1 MKASIPLCQLTLA
14 IAKAKLASGVE
25 TQGQRA
31 CYRLEHFQVR
41 ECTGET
47 VALYDGARR
56 ADLFTTT
63 GGTTIPRWGGISRVI
78 PSDCMVGVTPHMH
91 MRMETRLVSGIRWDC
106 GHSEILFP
114 TTYSTTRLEL
124 PMD

>member
-31 CYRLEHFQVR
+31 CYRLEHSQVR
-41 ECTGET
+41 ERTGET
-47 VALYDGARR
+47 IALYDDARR

-63 GGTTIPRWGGISRVI
+63 SGTMTPRLGDISSRI
-78 PSDCMVGVTPHMH
+78 Q
-91 MRMETRLVSGIRWDC
+91 
-106 GHSEILFP
+106 
-114 TTYSTTRLEL
+114 
-124 PMD
+124 

>member
-47 VALYDGARR
+47 VARYDGARR

-63 GGTTIPRWGGISRVI
+63 QEITILKLDATVIRSDSTVEVTLLMRTQVVI
-78 PSDCMVGVTPHMH
+78 PST
-91 MRMETRLVSGIRWDC
+91 TAIRRDWPLR
-106 GHSEILFP
+106 GGLSH
-114 TTYSTTRLEL
+114 
-124 PMD
+124 

>member
-47 VALYDGARR
+47 AALYDDVRR

-63 GGTTIPRWGGISRVI
+63 QEIMTRRSGGISRAI
-78 PSDCMVGVTPHMH
+78 RSDSRAAVTLPT
-91 MRMETRLVSGIRWDC
+91 RMSQAIRSAIAIRQ
-106 GHSEILFP
+106 GS
-114 TTYSTTRLEL
+114 
-124 PMD
+124 